1 MRVVFLG
8 TPDFA
13 VKPLLAIK
21 NSDHEILAVVTQPDR
36 PTDRGHKIAQSAV
49 KTAAKELGLSV
60 LQYNKLRVDGVNDL
74 KQLNPDIMVTCA
86 YGQILSQ
93 EIIDI
98 PKYGIINIHASLLP
112 KLRGAAP
119 IARAII
125 DGETTTGVTLMR
137 TDKGIDTGDI
147 LMAEATDIG
156 EDETTGELFDR
167 LSEIG
172 ARLIVKGLD
181 EIESGKAVFT
191 PQDND
196 RATHAKMIE
205 KEEGKLDFTRSAR
218 ELKNLVRGLNPK
230 PTAFFDLD
238 GNNVKVYKTSLVD
251 GDFDGVAGEVVVS
264 DKKQGLY
271 IKCGEGVLSIDELQ
285 YPNGKRLNVK
295 DFLNGREIPK
305 GKIL

>member
-1 MRVVFLG
+1 MNIVFFG

-13 VKPLLAIK
+13 VKPLQAIK
-21 NSDHEILAVVTQPDR
+21 NSSHEILAVVTQPDR
-36 PTDRGHKIAQSAV
+36 PTDRGHKISQSAV
-49 KTAAKELGLSV
+49 KIAAKELGLPV
-60 LQYNKLRVDGVNDL
+60 LQYNKLRVDGLNDL
-74 KQLNPDIMVTCA
+74 RQLTPDLMVTCA

-112 KLRGAAP
+112 KYRGAAP
-119 IARAII
+119 IARAVI
-125 DGETTTGVTLMR
+125 DGEEITGVTLMR

-172 ARLIVKGLD
+172 ARLIVKGLN
-181 EIESGKAVFT
+181 EIEEGKAIFT
-191 PQDND
+191 PQDNEK
-196 RATHAKMIE
+196 ATHAKMIE
-205 KEEGKLDFTRSAR
+205 KEEGKLDFSRPAK
-218 ELKNLVRGLNPK
+218 ELKNLIRGLNPK

-238 GNNVKVYKTSLVD
+238 GVMVKVYKSHVED
-251 GDFDGVAGEVVVS
+251 GEFDGNVGEVVVS
-264 DKKQGLY
+264 DKKQGLM

-285 YPNGKRLNVK
+285 YPNGKRLAIK